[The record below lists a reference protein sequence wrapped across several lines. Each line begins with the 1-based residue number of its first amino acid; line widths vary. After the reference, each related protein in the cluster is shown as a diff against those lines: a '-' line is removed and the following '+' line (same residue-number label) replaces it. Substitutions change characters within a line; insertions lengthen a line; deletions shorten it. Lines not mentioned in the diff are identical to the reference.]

1 MIVSGFLSVFN
12 GYCIALIFAGVVI
25 GIIFGALPGL
35 TATMAIALCL
45 PLTYSMG
52 TIQSLCILMGLY
64 IGGISGGLISAILL
78 KIPGTPSSIA
88 TTFDGAPMAER
99 GEAGR
104 ALSVGVFY
112 SFLGTVISIAALIGI
127 APVLAQ
133 FTLKF
138 GPYEYFAVGL
148 FSLTMVGSLVSG
160 SVAKGLGGCVLGLC
174 LAMVGAA
181 PSSGTLRYSFG
192 FHGLDNGFSMLPVM
206 IGLFA
211 VSEILSAAEAGVK
224 TGKDEA
230 HTYKLKG
237 IVVSLKEFVEQLW
250 NMLRS
255 ALIGIGIGIL
265 PGIGGGTSNL
275 IAYIVARNQ
284 SKHPEKFGTGC
295 IDGIIAS
302 ETSNNASVGGA
313 LIPLLTLGIPGDTGT
328 AMLLGAFMMHGV
340 SVGPMLFKT
349 DGVLVYG
356 VFAATIIATVFML
369 LVELG
374 CMPILVKILAVPR
387 HILLPVIMALCC
399 VGAYGNNNRMFDV
412 ATVFIFGLLGYVLK
426 KLGFSSTPVIL
437 GFILENTVEMYLLR
451 GMQYSQ
457 GSWVPFFTS
466 PIALV
471 FYGITPGIRRPDR
484 KETVKGGKSRQKWM
498 LSWLKG

>member
-1 MIVSGFLSVFN
+1 MIVSGLLSVLN
-12 GYCIALIFAGVVI
+12 IYCIVLIFAGVVI

-45 PLTYSMG
+45 PLTYKMG
-52 TIQSLCILMGLY
+52 TIQSLCMLMGLY

-88 TTFDGAPMAER
+88 TTFDGAPMAAK

-112 SFLGTVISIAALIGI
+112 SFLGTMISIVALMGI

-181 PSSGTLRYSFG
+181 PSSGTLRYTFG
-192 FHGLDNGFSMLPVM
+192 LHELDNGFSMLPVM

-211 VSEILSAAEAGVK
+211 VSEILNAAEEGIK
-224 TGKDEA
+224 GKSDEA
-230 HTYKLKG
+230 HSYKLRG
-237 IVVSLKEFVEQLW
+237 IGVTFKEFSEQFW
-250 NMLRS
+250 NMIRS
-255 ALIGIGIGIL
+255 AVIGIGIGIL

-349 DGVLVYG
+349 DGVLIYG

-374 CMPILVKILAVPR
+374 CMRAIVKILAVPR
-387 HILLPVIMALCC
+387 HILLPIIMALCC

-412 ATVFIFGLLGYVLK
+412 VTVFIFGLLGYVLK
-426 KLGFSSTPVIL
+426 KLGFSSTPIIL
-437 GFILENTVEMYLLR
+437 GFILEPTVEMYLLR

-457 GSWVPFFTS
+457 GSWGPFFTS

-471 FYGITPGIRRPDR
+471 FYVITVVSVGLTIKKQL
-484 KETVKGGKSRQKWM
+484 KEAKAG
-498 LSWLKG
+498 

>member
-181 PSSGTLRYSFG
+181 PSSGTLRYTFG

-237 IVVSLKEFVEQLW
+237 IGVSLKEFVEQLW

-484 KETVKGGKSRQKWM
+484 KETVKGGKSRQGWM
-498 LSWLKG
+498 LS

>member
-1 MIVSGFLSVFN
+1 MIISGFLSVLN
-12 GYCIALIFAGVVI
+12 AYCIALIFAGVVI

-45 PLTYSMG
+45 PLTYKMG
-52 TIQSLCILMGLY
+52 TIQALCMLMGLY

-112 SFLGTVISIAALIGI
+112 SFLGTVISILALIGI
-127 APVLAQ
+127 APLLAR

-174 LAMVGAA
+174 LAMIGAA
-181 PSSGTLRYSFG
+181 PSSGTLRYTFG
-192 FHGLDNGFSMLPVM
+192 LHELDNGFSMLPVM

-211 VSEILSAAEAGVK
+211 VSEILSAAEEGIRP
-224 TGKDEA
+224 GKDEA
-230 HTYKLKG
+230 RTYKLRG
-237 IVVSLKEFVEQLW
+237 IGVSLQEFAEQAW
-250 NMLRS
+250 NMVRS

-349 DGVLVYG
+349 DGVLIYG

-374 CMPILVKILAVPR
+374 CMRAFVKILAVPR

-412 ATVFIFGLLGYVLK
+412 VTVFIFGLLGYVLK
-426 KLGFSSTPVIL
+426 KLGFSSTPIIL

-457 GSWVPFFTS
+457 GSWLPFFTS

-471 FYGITPGIRRPDR
+471 FYLITMISVGL
-484 KETVKGGKSRQKWM
+484 TVKKQ
-498 LSWLKG
+498 LKEAKAG

>member
-1 MIVSGFLSVFN
+1 MILEGILSIMN
-12 GYCIALIFAGVVI
+12 IYCIGLIFAGVVI

-45 PLTYSMG
+45 PLTYKMD
-52 TIQSLCILMGLY
+52 TVAALCMLMGLY
-64 IGGISGGLISAILL
+64 IGGISGGLISAILI

-88 TTFDGAPMAER
+88 TVFDGGPMAEK

-112 SFLGTVISIAALIGI
+112 SFLGTVISIAALFAI
-127 APVLAQ
+127 APYLAK

-148 FSLTMVGSLVSG
+148 FSLTMVGSLVSN
-160 SVAKGLGGCVLGLC
+160 SVAKGIGSCILGLC
-174 LAMVGAA
+174 LSLFGAA
-181 PSSGTLRYSFG
+181 PSSGTLRYTFG

-211 VSEILSAAEAGVK
+211 VAEILEAAEEGIKGDMTKTSSYKIKGV
-224 TGKDEA
+224 G
-230 HTYKLKG
+230 
-237 IVVSLKEFVEQLW
+237 VSIAEFFEQGW
-250 NMLRS
+250 NMIRS

-313 LIPLLTLGIPGDTGT
+313 MIPLLTLGIPGDTGT
-328 AMLLGAFMMHGV
+328 AMLLGAFMMHGI
-340 SVGPMLFKT
+340 SVGPLLFKT
-349 DGVLVYG
+349 EGKLVYG
-356 VFAATIIATVFML
+356 VFAATVIATVLML
-369 LVELG
+369 VVELG
-374 CMPILVKILAVPR
+374 CMRAFVKILAVPR
-387 HILLPVIMALCC
+387 HILLPIIMTLCC
-399 VGAYGNNNRMFDV
+399 VGAYGNNNRIFDV
-412 ATVFIFGLLGYVLK
+412 VTVFIFGLLGYIAK
-426 KLGFSSTPVIL
+426 KLGFSSTPIIL
-437 GFILENTVEMYLLR
+437 GFILGPVVETYLLR
-451 GMQYSQ
+451 GMQYSN
-457 GSWVPFFTS
+457 GSFIPFITS
-466 PIALV
+466 PIAIV
-471 FYGITPGIRRPDR
+471 FYIMTIVSVGLTIK
-484 KETVKGGKSRQKWM
+484 KELTAKKAAA
-498 LSWLKG
+498 

>member
-88 TTFDGAPMAER
+88 ITFDGAPMAER

-181 PSSGTLRYSFG
+181 PSSGTLRYTFG

-237 IVVSLKEFVEQLW
+237 IGVSLKEFVEQLW

-374 CMPILVKILAVPR
+374 CMPVLVKILAVPR

-471 FYGITPGIRRPDR
+471 FYGITLVSVGLTVR
-484 KETVKGGKSRQKWM
+484 KQ
-498 LSWLKG
+498 LKGAKAGKDGC